1 MAHTTINGPIPDNVV
16 VCTNSENIAFIDSGI
31 ISDTDT
37 VYSIA
42 QVNCI
47 SSDAAVVLTDDTQ
60 KEDSGCVTVEQ
71 MLSMDLSVDIS
82 SSGSTIDIMSTS
94 CGDCDQQAPSVVS
107 EEQLVDYSY
116 DQQVTTPGCVPIL
129 VELPNGQV
137 IQVMGEAAPS
147 DTACKFTLHYW
158 QRHTKTCTVIH
169 LFFILI
175 KGSFKM
181 TWSWFLTKFVT
192 TLMNCQLI
200 NL

>member
-1 MAHTTINGPIPDNVV
+1 MAHTATSESIPDSVV
-16 VCTNSENIAFIDSGI
+16 VCTHSENIAFIDSGI

-42 QVNCI
+42 QVNCT

-60 KEDSGCVTVEQ
+60 REDSGCVTVEQ

-94 CGDCDQQAPSVVS
+94 CGDCDQRESSVVS
-107 EEQLVDYSY
+107 DERLVDYCY
-116 DQQVTTPGCVPIL
+116 DQQVTAPGCVPIL

-147 DTACKFTLHYW
+147 DTTGQLTLHCW
-158 QRHTKTCTVIH
+158 QRHAKTCSNKFY
-169 LFFILI
+169 FFILI

-181 TWSWFLTKFVT
+181 T
-192 TLMNCQLI
+192 
-200 NL
+200 